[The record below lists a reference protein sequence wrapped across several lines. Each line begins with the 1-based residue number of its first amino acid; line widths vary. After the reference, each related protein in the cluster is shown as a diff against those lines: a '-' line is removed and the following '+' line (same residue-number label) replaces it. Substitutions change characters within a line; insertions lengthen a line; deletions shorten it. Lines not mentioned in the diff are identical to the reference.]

1 MPQPNMSPIRD
12 GVTYSQALSP
22 NPNTNTNTTIH
33 PSTTNNVPMTTNN
46 KRSGHPSRALDDNA
60 VSSPMK
66 SFLRTG
72 HSPYSPPKNNV
83 YDNVISENVGGIVD
97 SNTLININPPPTT
110 TNHFG
115 IESQDTFNPTPFPAG
130 DSGYHYDGASDS
142 SSDSEDEAAVV
153 CVDATMDMTM
163 DMGASPASTDS
174 NAQLSVPHTAALQN
188 DTELQD
194 LTTQMQTLPFM
205 PSPLRNQVS
214 NTRHISTVGG
224 YDKKVMKNN
233 TEHVQWKNYNNLCIV
248 VGVRREEIDM
258 LLKLTHDD
266 HGKLINV
273 EWNPNGE
280 ELFQSTSFR
289 ATFLTQHFRR
299 IVPSQFVIRN
309 NKSKIYEEDITK
321 LNSIQEK
328 KKKRG
333 GSKRKHPYTIY
344 MSGTCWGQKDGCQST
359 FTSGLPLEQLRLLT
373 SEYQGT
379 VQWTIHLN
387 GACCHPVGASYGSCS
402 GPDWL
407 KEVTSKAD
415 GDKTSPSTRATAN
428 LNSVEDERYLCKN
441 FDGKAVT
448 RKQQYNIAQNAKK
461 VVADQYGLSGGSLE
475 NAIHATVKIQKEDI
489 QRRAKV
495 NNKSDDYLGI
505 LQDSSFNNGGC
516 TLHMFTKDQIFVMA
530 SLLKSGQAI
539 FYYDPTAQMVKLNDC
554 GIDSRK
560 YFMHSKLSF
569 APEEMFV
576 AKEDR
581 KFSAKQFLTF
591 VLAEHVSHHQKQDAH
606 AKFSNDYETLGYI
619 LIRRKH
625 KSAAKKKLCAD
636 TASAD
641 ALENERLN
649 NTDEAWGTPE
659 NYRGK
664 KGEKEL
670 KDALYEL
677 FGKHNVTTK
686 KPMHKMLTEWHTHDV
701 AAAGQL
707 AGFGYNVF
715 NDWML
720 HKRVNKIEPINK
732 AAVIA
737 FVGYHENSCTIC
749 KK

>member
-1 MPQPNMSPIRD
+1 
-12 GVTYSQALSP
+12 
-22 NPNTNTNTTIH
+22 
-33 PSTTNNVPMTTNN
+33 
-46 KRSGHPSRALDDNA
+46 
-60 VSSPMK
+60 
-66 SFLRTG
+66 
-72 HSPYSPPKNNV
+72 
-83 YDNVISENVGGIVD
+83 
-97 SNTLININPPPTT
+97 
-110 TNHFG
+110 
-115 IESQDTFNPTPFPAG
+115 
-130 DSGYHYDGASDS
+130 
-142 SSDSEDEAAVV
+142 
-153 CVDATMDMTM
+153 
-163 DMGASPASTDS
+163 
-174 NAQLSVPHTAALQN
+174 
-188 DTELQD
+188 
-194 LTTQMQTLPFM
+194 
-205 PSPLRNQVS
+205 
-214 NTRHISTVGG
+214 
-224 YDKKVMKNN
+224 MKNN

-428 LNSVEDERYLCKN
+428 LNSVDDERYLCKN
-441 FDGKAVT
+441 FDGKAVF
-448 RKQQYNIAQNAKK
+448 RKQQYNIAQDAKK

-475 NAIHATVKIQKEDI
+475 NAIHATVKIKEEDI

-581 KFSAKQFLTF
+581 KFAAKQFLTF